1 MEPNESPDTSAI
13 EVDGPNLSR
22 RTVLRYAA
30 ALAAGAPFLAKSRAL
45 GDIWGGA
52 EPRIAS
58 TELAHLSG
66 NVRWSYEAG
75 YYQTSYAAVVA
86 ALQKQAPK
94 LTVSLLAEI
103 NQVSAVQPIDAIEA
117 GTCDLVTTKNPK
129 FQYLDA
135 FLPKK
140 LIVPLDKYYKQYG
153 WNRYVTPLTT
163 KQSIRDGHIYAV
175 TFYLEGPGIAYRPS
189 VFKKLGIAGPPQTWK
204 EFVKILQ
211 VAKKAGKVP
220 MTSGVTP
227 LSFLVMIHNMIWA
240 SMDAASIGNII
251 FGKGKWTDG
260 PAAAA
265 AEAALSL
272 WDQGLIDHDA
282 PSISITAASD
292 RFTAGEAVMSITGTW
307 DFSTMQTAFGQDY
320 GLFTAP
326 SPAAGPRWSLGED
339 QSQSIP
345 YNSKDPDTAAAVL
358 DFCIR
363 GTGAQV
369 FAKHGNLMATSA
381 ALPYEV
387 SQIKVVPVTSPN
399 IGVYLYGWLPIESQN
414 AWMNGFTSVLQGK
427 VTPKAWAAQVQ
438 VAWERDLES
447 GSLPALSVRQAIP
460 H

>member
-1 MEPNESPDTSAI
+1 MRPRHDKEP
-13 EVDGPNLSR
+13 EVPISGH
-22 RTVLRYAA
+22 V
-30 ALAAGAPFLAKSRAL
+30 PF
-45 GDIWGGA
+45 
-52 EPRIAS
+52 
-58 TELAHLSG
+58 
-66 NVRWSYEAG
+66 
-75 YYQTSYAAVVA
+75 
-86 ALQKQAPK
+86 
-94 LTVSLLAEI
+94 
-103 NQVSAVQPIDAIEA
+103 
-117 GTCDLVTTKNPK
+117 
-129 FQYLDA
+129 
-135 FLPKK
+135 PKK

-163 KQSIRDGHIYAV
+163 KQSIHNGHIYAV

-307 DFSTMQTAFGQDY
+307 GFFHHADGVWT
-320 GLFTAP
+320 GLWP
-326 SPAAGPRWSLGED
+326 VYSPLAGG
-339 QSQSIP
+339 
-345 YNSKDPDTAAAVL
+345 
-358 DFCIR
+358 
-363 GTGAQV
+363 GTQV
-369 FAKHGNLMATSA
+369 E
-381 ALPYEV
+381 P
-387 SQIKVVPVTSPN
+387 
-399 IGVYLYGWLPIESQN
+399 W
-414 AWMNGFTSVLQGK
+414 
-427 VTPKAWAAQVQ
+427 
-438 VAWERDLES
+438 
-447 GSLPALSVRQAIP
+447 
-460 H
+460 